1 MAHFHSKSNLGF
13 GFTIDNSALGLY
25 NWQRLTFE
33 VREAVHPIET
43 DNIIL
48 ICVGVLLQVGGI
60 VIIYRT
66 IMGMVR
72 ARKKD
77 ARAPL
82 HLFSNALN
90 LVIAVVFMV
99 AGVLFVINNLRG
111 NQLKEAAPTSKFEAP
126 LFTPILKI
134 QNGET
139 LGILYGRDPVARRN
153 PWPKRLDTRR

>member
-1 MAHFHSKSNLGF
+1 M
-13 GFTIDNSALGLY
+13 
-25 NWQRLTFE
+25 
-33 VREAVHPIET
+33 HPIET
-43 DNIIL
+43 ENIVL
-48 ICVGVLLQVGGI
+48 IGIGILLQVGGI

-111 NQLKEAAPTSKFEAP
+111 NPLKE
-126 LFTPILKI
+126 
-134 QNGET
+134 
-139 LGILYGRDPVARRN
+139 VH
-153 PWPKRLDTRR
+153 PKSEMSPPSSHA

>member
-1 MAHFHSKSNLGF
+1 M
-13 GFTIDNSALGLY
+13 
-25 NWQRLTFE
+25 
-33 VREAVHPIET
+33 HPIET

-48 ICVGVLLQVGGI
+48 IGVGVLLQVGGI

-111 NQLKEAAPTSKFEAP
+111 NQLKEAAPTSKFEAAP
-126 LFTPILKI
+126 L
-134 QNGET
+134 
-139 LGILYGRDPVARRN
+139 YSHS
-153 PWPKRLDTRR
+153 